1 MGGGVFPPPPPC
13 FVFRRVSPSLRSS
26 QILLGVFQCKKHVTG
41 GGGREGEEGV
51 NSSSPKL
58 ALADTHLYRLSHPA
72 AAPSGHMTE
81 RRPGTQPWLRG
92 RHLTLCSSHPWKAPF
107 TQLLAILLG
116 LLTLCFFPQKLGGR
130 EERICFIPAQ
140 SRKIFRTLG
149 FLWDRETVT
158 ARALLQTEH
167 QDFQVLSPAG
177 LMQTVSYNEISK
189 FSKATAVLVAR

>member
-1 MGGGVFPPPPPC
+1 MGEGVFPPP
-13 FVFRRVSPSLRSS
+13 FVFKRVAPSLRSS
-26 QILLGVFQCKKHVTG
+26 QIFLGVFQCKKHVIG

-58 ALADTHLYRLSHPA
+58 ALADTHLSCLSHPA

-81 RRPGTQPWLRG
+81 RRPDTQPCVRG

-140 SRKIFRTLG
+140 SGKIFHALG

-158 ARALLQTEH
+158 ARALLQTEY
-167 QDFQVLSPAG
+167 QYFQVLSPAG
-177 LMQTVSYNEISK
+177 LIQTVSYNEIN
-189 FSKATAVLVAR
+189 SKATAVLVAR